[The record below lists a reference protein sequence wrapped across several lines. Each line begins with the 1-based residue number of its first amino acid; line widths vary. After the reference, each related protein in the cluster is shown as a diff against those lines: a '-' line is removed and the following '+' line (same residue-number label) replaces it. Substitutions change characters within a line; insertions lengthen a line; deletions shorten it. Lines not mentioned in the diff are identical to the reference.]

1 MYLSINLII
10 PENFILCSL
19 PLKEPHQQ
27 ITSHF
32 SLGCDQLKDLKEV
45 AKRNVIKTSSVEKT
59 VKKKQKKK
67 TVF

>member
-1 MYLSINLII
+1 MQFTTERTPSTN
-10 PENFILCSL
+10 N
-19 PLKEPHQQ
+19 
-27 ITSHF
+27 F

-59 VKKKQKKK
+59 VKKKKKTKK